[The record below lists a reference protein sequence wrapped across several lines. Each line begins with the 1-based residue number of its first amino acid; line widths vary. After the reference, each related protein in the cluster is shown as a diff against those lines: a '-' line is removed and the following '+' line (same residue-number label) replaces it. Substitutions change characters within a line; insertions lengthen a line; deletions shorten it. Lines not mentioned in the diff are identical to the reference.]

1 MTLILP
7 KSRQDAPTVRPSQ
20 DVPTIGFSQNS
31 IWQTIVDRT
40 PLGWL
45 QLKKSKSR
53 LIVAVA
59 GIAFADL
66 LMFAQLGIQAALF
79 DSNTMLNRSM
89 DADIIIGSAQ
99 YRDLNLGNTLPRR
112 RLYQIK
118 AIPGVQ
124 SAEPLYVSTVVWK
137 NPQTR
142 RKTQLTLVGQS
153 LDRPAFTLNE
163 INQNLDKLKQPDTFL
178 FDRLSRGAYAD
189 VVAKVTA
196 GQSVKTEVQ
205 RRTIEVIGLFSLGAS
220 FTTEGTLITSPE
232 TFLRFFPDRSAG
244 QITLGLIKVK
254 PGVDPDRVLAQIK
267 AILPPD
273 TIASTKQQYVSD
285 EETYWQQTTPLGIVF
300 TFGTVMSFVVGMVI
314 VFQILSTDVNEH
326 MSEYATFKAM
336 GYRDRYLLAIV
347 LEQSLILASLGFI
360 PGLALALGQYTIVRN
375 LGALPIAMTV
385 ERLVLVFLL
394 TVVMFV
400 VSGAVATRKLQSAD
414 PADNF

>member
-7 KSRQDAPTVRPSQ
+7 ESPQDVPTVRPSQ
-20 DVPTIGFSQNS
+20 NS
-31 IWQTIVDRT
+31 IWQAIVDRT

-53 LIVAVA
+53 LMVAIA

-79 DSNTMLNRSM
+79 DSNTMLNRGM
-89 DADIIIGSAQ
+89 DADIIIGSTQ
-99 YRDLNLGNTLPRR
+99 YRDLSLANTIPRR

-118 AIPGVQ
+118 DIPGVQ
-124 SAEPLYVSTVVWK
+124 SAEPLYVSMVVWK

-142 RKTQLTLVGQS
+142 RKTQLMLVGQS
-153 LDRPAFTLNE
+153 LDRPVFTFDE

-178 FDRLSRGAYAD
+178 FDRSSRGTYAD
-189 VVAKVTA
+189 VVAKVAA
-196 GQSVKTEVQ
+196 GQSVKTEIQ
-205 RRTIEVIGLFSLGAS
+205 RRTIEVTGLFSLGAS
-220 FTTEGTLITSPE
+220 FATDGTLITSPE
-232 TFLRFFPDRSAG
+232 TFLRFFPERSSG

-254 PGVDPDRVLAQIK
+254 PGVDPDLVLAQIK

-273 TIASTKQQYVSD
+273 TMASTKQQYVDD
-285 EETYWQQTTPLGIVF
+285 EQAYWQQSTPIGIIF
-300 TFGTVMSFVVGMVI
+300 SFGAIMSFVVGMVI

-360 PGLALALGQYTIVRN
+360 PGLALALGQYTLIRN

-385 ERLVLVFLL
+385 ERLILVFSL
-394 TVVMFV
+394 TVAMCV
-400 VSGAVATRKLQSAD
+400 VSGAVTTRRLQSAD

>member
-7 KSRQDAPTVRPSQ
+7 RSPQDPPTVRRAP
-20 DVPTIGFSQNS
+20 NS
-31 IWQTIVDRT
+31 IWQALGDRT

-53 LIVAVA
+53 LMVAIA

-79 DSNTMLNRSM
+79 DSNTALNRGM
-89 DADIIIGSAQ
+89 DADIIIGSTQ
-99 YRDLNLGNTLPRR
+99 YRDLSLANTIPRR

-118 AIPGVQ
+118 DIPGVQ
-124 SAEPLYVSTVVWK
+124 SAEPLYVATVVWK

-142 RKTQLTLVGQS
+142 RKTQLMLVGQS
-153 LDRPAFTLNE
+153 LDRPALTFDE
-163 INQNLDKLKQPDTFL
+163 VNQNLDKLKQPDTFL
-178 FDRLSRGAYAD
+178 FDRSSRGTYAD
-189 VVAKVTA
+189 VVAKVSA
-196 GQSVKTEVQ
+196 GQSVKTEIQ
-205 RRTIEVIGLFSLGAS
+205 RRTIEVTGLFSLGAS
-220 FTTEGTLITSPE
+220 FATDGTLIASAE
-232 TFLRFFPDRSAG
+232 TFLRFFPERSAG

-254 PGVDPDRVLAQIK
+254 PGVDPDLVLAQIK

-273 TIASTKQQYVSD
+273 TMASTKQQYVDD
-285 EETYWQQTTPLGIVF
+285 EQAYWQQSTPIGLIF
-300 TFGTVMSFVVGMVI
+300 TFGTIMSFVVGMVI

-347 LEQSLILASLGFI
+347 LEQSLILATLGFI
-360 PGLALALGQYTIVRN
+360 PGLALALGQYTLIRN

-385 ERLVLVFLL
+385 GRLVLVFSL
-394 TVVMFV
+394 TVAMCV
-400 VSGAVATRKLQSAD
+400 VSGAITTRRLQSAD

>member
-1 MTLILP
+1 LILP
-7 KSRQDAPTVRPSQ
+7 ESPQAAPTVRPSQ
-20 DVPTIGFSQNS
+20 HN
-31 IWQTIVDRT
+31 IWQAIVDRT

-53 LIVAVA
+53 LMVAVA

-79 DSNTMLNRSM
+79 DSNTALNRGM
-89 DADIIIGSAQ
+89 DADIIIGSTQ
-99 YRDLNLGNTLPRR
+99 YRDLSLANTLPRR

-118 AIPGVQ
+118 DIPGVQ
-124 SAEPLYVSTVVWK
+124 SAEPLYISAVVWK

-142 RKTQLTLVGQS
+142 RKTQLMLVGQN
-153 LDRPAFTLNE
+153 LDRPALTFDE
-163 INQNLDKLKQPDTFL
+163 VNQNLDKLKQPDTFL
-178 FDRLSRGAYAD
+178 FDRSSRGTYAD
-189 VVAKVTA
+189 VVAKVAA
-196 GQSVKTEVQ
+196 GQSVKTEIQ
-205 RRTIEVIGLFSLGAS
+205 RRTIEVTGLFSLGAS
-220 FTTEGTLITSPE
+220 FATDGTLIASSE
-232 TFLRFFPDRSAG
+232 TFLRFFPERSAG

-254 PGVDPDRVLAQIK
+254 PGVDPDLVLAQIK

-273 TIASTKQQYVSD
+273 TMASTKQQYVDD
-285 EETYWQQTTPLGIVF
+285 EQAYWQQSTPIGLIF
-300 TFGTVMSFVVGMVI
+300 TFGTIMSFVVGMVI

-347 LEQSLILASLGFI
+347 LEQSLILASLGFA
-360 PGLALALGQYTIVRN
+360 PGVALALGQYMLIRN

-385 ERLVLVFLL
+385 ERLILVFSL
-394 TVVMFV
+394 TVVMCV
-400 VSGAVATRKLQSAD
+400 VSGAITTRRLQSAD

>member
-7 KSRQDAPTVRPSQ
+7 ETPKDSPTNLPTVRPTQ
-20 DVPTIGFSQNS
+20 HNILQA
-31 IWQTIVDRT
+31 IVDRT

-53 LIVAVA
+53 LMVAIA

-79 DSNTMLNRSM
+79 DSNTALNRGM
-89 DADIIIGSAQ
+89 DADIIIGSTQ
-99 YRDLNLGNTLPRR
+99 YRDLSLANTLPRR

-118 AIPGVQ
+118 DIPGVQ
-124 SAEPLYVSTVVWK
+124 SAEPLYISAIVWK

-142 RKTQLTLVGQS
+142 RKTQLMLVGQN
-153 LDRPAFTLNE
+153 LDRPALTFDE
-163 INQNLDKLKQPDTFL
+163 VNQNLDKLKQPDTFL
-178 FDRLSRGAYAD
+178 FDRSSRGTYAD
-189 VVAKVTA
+189 VVAKVAA
-196 GQSVKTEVQ
+196 GQSVKTEIQ
-205 RRTIEVIGLFSLGAS
+205 RRTIEVTGLFSLGAS
-220 FTTEGTLITSPE
+220 FATDGTLIASAE
-232 TFLRFFPDRSAG
+232 TFLRFFPERSSG

-254 PGVDPDRVLAQIK
+254 PGVDPDLVLAQIK

-273 TIASTKQQYVSD
+273 TMASTKQQYVDD
-285 EETYWQQTTPLGIVF
+285 EQAYWQQSTPIGLIF
-300 TFGTVMSFVVGMVI
+300 SFGTVMSFVVGMVI

-347 LEQSLILASLGFI
+347 LEQSLILATLGFI
-360 PGLALALGQYTIVRN
+360 PGLALAIGQYTLIRN

-385 ERLVLVFLL
+385 GRLILVFSL
-394 TVVMFV
+394 TVVMCV
-400 VSGAVATRKLQSAD
+400 VSGAITTRRLQSAD

>member
-7 KSRQDAPTVRPSQ
+7 ESPQDAPTVRPSQ
-20 DVPTIGFSQNS
+20 NS
-31 IWQTIVDRT
+31 IWQALVDRT

-59 GIAFADL
+59 GIGFGDL

-79 DSNTMLNRSM
+79 DSNTMLNRGI

-99 YRDLNLGNTLPRR
+99 YRDLNLANILPRR

-118 AIPGVQ
+118 DIPGVQ

-142 RKTQLTLVGQS
+142 RKTQLTLVGQG
-153 LDRPAFTLNE
+153 LDRPAFTFDE

-178 FDRLSRGAYAD
+178 FDRLSRGTYTD
-189 VVAKVTA
+189 VVTKVAA

-205 RRTIEVIGLFSLGAS
+205 RRTIEITGLFSLGAS
-220 FTTEGTLITSPE
+220 FATDGTLITSTE
-232 TFLRFFPDRSAG
+232 NFLRFFPERSSG
-244 QITLGLIKVK
+244 QVTLGLIKVN
-254 PGVDPDRVLAQIK
+254 PGIDPDLVLAQIK

-273 TIASTKQQYVSD
+273 TIASTKQQYVDD
-285 EETYWQQTTPLGIVF
+285 EQAYWQQTTPIGIVF

-360 PGLALALGQYTIVRN
+360 PGLALALGQYMLIQN
-375 LGALPIAMTV
+375 LSALPISMTV
-385 ERLVLVFLL
+385 GRLVLVFSL
-394 TVVMFV
+394 TVVMCV
-400 VSGAVATRKLQSAD
+400 VSGAVTTRRLQSAD